1 MKIRN
6 TLIIGALIVGLF
18 IGGCSN
24 SGLSDNNTN
33 NNTIKQE
40 QKTDDKKPVKDT
52 KKKAVKDAEEKTVK
66 DNNKEKED
74 KPDPQSNKQDNKSE
88 TIKPVEER
96 RNFVISTCASCGAL
110 IHENDKFKECKDYY
124 LCIDCYNKGY
134 CKCLNCGKT
143 INGYDKDVSNG
154 SSGSLC
160 KECTEEYIYNSD
172 NVNTKNYC
180 SKCGKELDIDSSSS
194 CTYDDNGN
202 LLCLDCYFA
211 ENDQIG
217 DMQE

>member
-52 KKKAVKDAEEKTVK
+52 KKKADKDAEEKIIE

-96 RNFVISTCASCGAL
+96 RNFVISTCASCETL

-143 INGYDKDVSNG
+143 INSYDEGIING

-160 KECTEEYIYNSD
+160 SEKCAEEFTSD
-172 NVNTKNYC
+172 YC
-180 SKCGKELDIDSSSS
+180 SKCGRKVNVNVSGS